1 MLIMEIKYNVSNMHC
16 TGCENRIKNSLKM
29 IKGVKSVLAD
39 YNTGE
44 VIVEL
49 KNEKVSEKIKELLN
63 NLEFPV
69 TSEEI
74 VK

>member
-1 MLIMEIKYNVSNMHC
+1 MKIKYNVSNMHC

>member
-1 MLIMEIKYNVSNMHC
+1 M
-16 TGCENRIKNSLKM
+16 NSLKM
-29 IKGVKSVLAD
+29 IKGVKDVKAN

-49 KNEKVSEKIKELLN
+49 KNEKVSEEIKELLN
-63 NLEFPV
+63 NLDFPV
-69 TSEEI
+69 NSEEI

>member
-1 MLIMEIKYNVSNMHC
+1 MKIKYNVSNMHC

-29 IKGVKSVLAD
+29 IKGVKDVEAN
-39 YNTGE
+39 YITGE

-63 NLEFPV
+63 NLDFPV

-74 VK
+74 IK

>member
-1 MLIMEIKYNVSNMHC
+1 MKIKYNVSNMHC

-29 IKGVKSVLAD
+29 IKGVKGVLAD

-63 NLEFPV
+63 NLDFPV

>member
-1 MLIMEIKYNVSNMHC
+1 MKIKYNVSNIKC
-16 TGCENRIKNSLKM
+16 TGCENRITNSLKM
-29 IKGVKSVLAD
+29 IKGVKDVEAD

-44 VIVEL
+44 VIVES

-63 NLEFPV
+63 NLDFPV
-69 TSEEI
+69 NSEEV

>member
-1 MLIMEIKYNVSNMHC
+1 MKIKYNVSNMHC

-29 IKGVKSVLAD
+29 IKGVKDVKAD

-69 TSEEI
+69 TNEEV

>member
-1 MLIMEIKYNVSNMHC
+1 MKIKYNVSNMHC

-29 IKGVKSVLAD
+29 IKGVKGVLAD

-49 KNEKVSEKIKELLN
+49 KNEKVSEKIKDLLN
-63 NLEFPV
+63 NLDFPV
-69 TSEEI
+69 TNEEV

>member
-1 MLIMEIKYNVSNMHC
+1 
-16 TGCENRIKNSLKM
+16 M

>member
-1 MLIMEIKYNVSNMHC
+1 MKIKYNVSNMHC

-29 IKGVKSVLAD
+29 IKGVKGVLAD

-63 NLEFPV
+63 NLDFPV
-69 TSEEI
+69 TNEEV

>member
-1 MLIMEIKYNVSNMHC
+1 MKIKYNVSNIKC
-16 TGCENRIKNSLKM
+16 TGCENRIINSLKM
-29 IKGVKSVLAD
+29 LKEVKSVLAD
-39 YNTGE
+39 HNKGE

-49 KNEKVSEKIKELLN
+49 KNEKTSEKIKELLN

-69 TSEEI
+69 NSEKV

>member
-1 MLIMEIKYNVSNMHC
+1 MKIKYNVSNMHC

-29 IKGVKSVLAD
+29 IKGVKDVEAD

-44 VIVEL
+44 VIVES

-63 NLEFPV
+63 NLDFPV
-69 TSEEI
+69 NSEEV

>member
-1 MLIMEIKYNVSNMHC
+1 MKIKYNISNMHC

>member
-1 MLIMEIKYNVSNMHC
+1 MKIKYNVSNMHC

-49 KNEKVSEKIKELLN
+49 KNEKVSEKIEELLN

>member
-1 MLIMEIKYNVSNMHC
+1 MKIKYNVSNIKC
-16 TGCENRIKNSLKM
+16 TGCENRIMNSLKM
-29 IKGVKSVLAD
+29 IKGVKSVQAD
-39 YNTGE
+39 HNKGE

-63 NLEFPV
+63 NLDFSV
-69 TSEEI
+69 TSEEV

>member
-1 MLIMEIKYNVSNMHC
+1 MKIKYNVSNMHC
-16 TGCENRIKNSLKM
+16 TGCENKIKNSLKM
-29 IKGVKSVLAD
+29 IKGVKGVLAD

-49 KNEKVSEKIKELLN
+49 KNEKISEKIEELLN

-69 TSEEI
+69 ISEEI

>member
-1 MLIMEIKYNVSNMHC
+1 MKIKYNVSNMHC

-49 KNEKVSEKIKELLN
+49 KNEKVSEKIKYLLN
-63 NLEFPV
+63 NLDFPV

>member
-1 MLIMEIKYNVSNMHC
+1 MKIKYNVSNMHC

-63 NLEFPV
+63 NLDFPV

-74 VK
+74 IK

>member
-1 MLIMEIKYNVSNMHC
+1 MKIKYNVSNMHC

-49 KNEKVSEKIKELLN
+49 KNEKVSEKIKDLLN

>member
-1 MLIMEIKYNVSNMHC
+1 MKIKYNVSNIKC

-29 IKGVKSVLAD
+29 IKGVKDVEAD

-44 VIVEL
+44 VIVES
-49 KNEKVSEKIKELLN
+49 KNEKVSEEIKELLN
-63 NLEFPV
+63 NLDFPV
-69 TSEEI
+69 NSEEV

>member
-1 MLIMEIKYNVSNMHC
+1 MKIKYNVSNMHC

-29 IKGVKSVLAD
+29 IKGVKDVEAD

-49 KNEKVSEKIKELLN
+49 KNEKVSDEVKNLLN
-63 NLEFPV
+63 NLDFPV
-69 TSEEI
+69 NSKEL

>member
-1 MLIMEIKYNVSNMHC
+1 MKIKYNVSNIKC
-16 TGCENRIKNSLKM
+16 TGCENRIMNSLKM

-39 YNTGE
+39 HNKGE

-49 KNEKVSEKIKELLN
+49 KNEKISEEIKELLN

-69 TSEEI
+69 TSEET

>member
-1 MLIMEIKYNVSNMHC
+1 MKIKYNVSNMHC

-29 IKGVKSVLAD
+29 IKGVKGVLAD

-49 KNEKVSEKIKELLN
+49 KNEKVSEKIEELLN
-63 NLEFPV
+63 NLDFPV
-69 TSEEI
+69 TNEEV

>member
-1 MLIMEIKYNVSNMHC
+1 MKIKYNVSNMHC

-29 IKGVKSVLAD
+29 IKGVKDVEAD

-49 KNEKVSEKIKELLN
+49 KNEKVSDEVKKLLN
-63 NLEFPV
+63 NLDFPV
-69 TSEEI
+69 NSEDI
-74 VK
+74 IK